1 MKKIKLKIKTKIM
14 LMNMAILI
22 PTIVFIY
29 IITINNLYSNVIKN
43 SIDFLTKESYTTQL
57 YISNYIEKYNE
68 KNVEDNFL
76 SKSSLIN
83 TYISN
88 RLRFRTQIYNK
99 NGEILEDS
107 VMDSLSLYDEDI
119 NNAIKGNKAYIV
131 KKIDGNIYILFSSP
145 IYFKNNTLGCVRY
158 VYCVDGGKK
167 LIDNMFIIMGII
179 AIIAMLISWLLSNIF
194 SNNIAGPIKKLKN
207 ISEKVAAGEY
217 ENRIDIKSGDE
228 IEDLSKTFNKMSYNI
243 KTYIESLK
251 EERKKQKDFLDNVT
265 HEFKTPLT
273 AIIGYSELMPR
284 LKEKEDIDDSLF
296 YIKKEGTRL
305 LKLVDELLYLSKL
318 GKSEFIID
326 KTRSNLKKI
335 VEESLT
341 TMEPRLEKYNIEIV
355 KNLFDIT
362 LVIDKDKTKQVILNV
377 LDNAIKYSECKNITI
392 SMKIENSSIVLNIT
406 DDGIGIKNEDLEKL
420 FEPIYR
426 GYNLN
431 NEDKGN
437 GLGLSICKE
446 IMKKQKGNI
455 FISSEYKR
463 NTCVK
468 IIFNKSNF
476 FIQEDIKNEKN

>member
-1 MKKIKLKIKTKIM
+1 
-14 LMNMAILI
+14 MNMAILI